1 MQHRP
6 SSHVHWMVRDTAVA
20 MAHELYDTMMLDN
33 SWYKHWKDTHSPHYT
48 AKRLEEAFVNK
59 NLAQLI
65 PQARAVLAK
74 MLRDSSDPKVQESIY
89 EALTLDATLI
99 RGRVQ

>member
-1 MQHRP
+1 
-6 SSHVHWMVRDTAVA
+6 MVRDTAVA
-20 MAHELYDTMMLDN
+20 MAHELYDTMMQDDQ
-33 SWYKHWKDTHSPHYT
+33 WYKYWKFQHPDYT
-48 AKRLEEAFVNK
+48 SKQLEEAFVER
-59 NLAQLI
+59 NLATIL

-74 MLRDSSDPKVQESIY
+74 MLRTSTDDRVKEEIY